1 VRVAITGVSGHVGPF
16 VAAEMA
22 SHGHEVVGV
31 DLVPPSEPVGTFY
44 SADVEDEAALVEAFR
59 DCHAVVHLA
68 AIRAPHIVSD
78 EATYR
83 INTVGTTCALEA
95 AVRVGARRFVLA
107 SSDSALGFCFRSREM
122 QPDYF
127 PIDEDH
133 PLRAQDYYGLS
144 KGGAEE
150 ICRAA
155 TRRGD
160 ISTVCLRTC
169 DVWYP
174 ARPDAVDVIV
184 QAREEYRT
192 LWVYVHALDVARAYR
207 LACEATELDHATVFI
222 TAEDALANERTDTL
236 VDEFY
241 GNVDVRG
248 RLGPFSSLISGE
260 RAKKVLGFVAQHRW
274 RDDVSVP
281 NDAGATS
288 RTGSP

>member
-1 VRVAITGVSGHVGPF
+1 MRVAITGVSGHVGPF

-22 SHGHEVVGV
+22 AHGHDVVGV
-31 DLVPPSEPVGTFY
+31 DLRPPPEPVGEFY
-44 SADVEDEAALVEAFR
+44 PADVEDKAALIDVFK

-68 AIRAPHIVSD
+68 AIRAPHIVAD

-95 AVRVGARRFVLA
+95 AIHVGARRFVLA

-133 PLRAQDYYGLS
+133 PLRPQDYYALS
-144 KGGAEE
+144 KCAGEE

-155 TRRGD
+155 TRRGG

-174 ARPDAVDVIV
+174 ARPDAISVIA

-207 LACEATELDHATVFI
+207 LACEARELSHETVFI
-222 TAEDALANERTDTL
+222 TAEDALANESTGAL
-236 VDEFY
+236 VKEFY
-241 GNVDVRG
+241 GNVPVRG

-260 RAKKVLGFVAQHRW
+260 RAKQVLGFTPRHRW
-274 RDDVSVP
+274 RDDVAVP
-281 NDAGATS
+281 DNEASTLIDG
-288 RTGSP
+288 RT